1 MEKIDFRKTMKALYA
16 PPAGKF
22 VEVEVPAMRFLMVD
36 GKGDPNKAKSYAEAV
51 EALYSVA
58 YTLKFMVKK
67 ELATDYSVPPLE
79 GLWWSDDMASFVARE
94 KDKWSWTMMIMV
106 PDFVPEAMVAKAVAA
121 AGAKKELPALPL
133 LRLDTYAEGLSV
145 QTMHIGPYD
154 AEGPTLMKLHNE
166 YLPENGLVETGHHH
180 EIYLGDPRRTA
191 PEKLKTVL
199 RQPVRRK

>member
-16 PPAGKF
+16 PPAGSF
-22 VEVEVPAMRFLMVD
+22 VEVEVPELRFLMVD
-36 GKGDPNKAKSYAEAV
+36 GKGDPNRAESYAEAV

-58 YTLKFMVKK
+58 YTLKFAVKK
-67 ELATDYSVPPLE
+67 ELAKDYSVPPLE
-79 GLWWSDDMASFVARE
+79 GLWRSEDMASFVARE

-106 PDFVPEAMVAKAVAA
+106 PDFVPGAMVATAIAA
-121 AGAKKELPALPL
+121 AGAKKALPALPL
-133 LRLDTYAEGLSV
+133 VRLETYAEGLCV
-145 QTMHIGPYD
+145 QIMHIGPYD
-154 AEGPTLMKLHNE
+154 AEGPVLKRLHDE
-166 YLPENGLVETGHHH
+166 YIPANGLVESGHHH

>member
-1 MEKIDFRKTMKALYA
+1 MEKIDLRKTMKALYA
-16 PPAGKF
+16 PPTGKF
-22 VEVEVPAMRFLMVD
+22 VVIEVPAMRFLMVD
-36 GKGDPNKAKSYAEAV
+36 GKGDPNKAKSYVEAI

-67 ELATDYSVPPLE
+67 ELAKDYTVPPLE

-94 KDKWSWTMMIMV
+94 KDKWSWRMMIMV
-106 PDFVPEAMVAKAVAA
+106 PDFVPEAMVSKAIEA
-121 AGAKKELPALPL
+121 AGAKKQLPALPL

-145 QTMHIGPYD
+145 QIMHIGTYD

-166 YLPENGLVETGHHH
+166 FLPENGLVESGHHH
-180 EIYLGDPRRTA
+180 EIYIGDPRKSA

>member
-1 MEKIDFRKTMKALYA
+1 MEKIDFRKTMKALYL
-16 PPAGKF
+16 PPAGRF
-22 VEVEVPAMRFLMVD
+22 VVIDVPAMRFLMVD

-67 ELATDYSVPPLE
+67 ELAKDYTVPPLE

-121 AGAKKELPALPL
+121 AGARKELPALPL
-133 LRLDTYAEGLSV
+133 VKLGTYAEGLSV
-145 QTMHIGPYD
+145 QTMHVGPYD
-154 AEGPTLMKLHNE
+154 AEGPTLMTLHGDF
-166 YLPENGLVETGHHH
+166 LPANGFVESGHHH
-180 EIYLGDPRRTA
+180 EIYIGDPRRTA
-191 PEKLKTVL
+191 PDKLKTVL

>member
-1 MEKIDFRKTMKALYA
+1 MEKIDFRKTMKALYL
-16 PPAGKF
+16 PPAGRF
-22 VEVEVPAMRFLMVD
+22 VEIDVPAMRFLMVD
-36 GKGDPNKAKSYAEAV
+36 GKGDPNKAQSYAEAV

-67 ELATDYSVPPLE
+67 ELAKDYTVPPLE

-106 PDFVPEAMVAKAVAA
+106 PDFVPEVMVAKAIAA

-133 LRLDTYAEGLSV
+133 VRLETYAEGLSV
-145 QTMHIGPYD
+145 QTMHIGTYD
-154 AEGPTLMKLHNE
+154 AEGPTLMRLHSK
-166 YLPENGLVETGHHH
+166 YLPENGLVENGHHH
-180 EIYLGDPRRTA
+180 EIYIGDPRKSA

>member
-16 PPAGKF
+16 PPATKF
-22 VEVEVPAMRFLMVD
+22 VEVDVPAMRFLMID

-58 YTLKFMVKK
+58 YTLKFAVKK
-67 ELATDYSVPPLE
+67 ELAKDYSVPPLE
-79 GLWWSDDMASFVARE
+79 GLWWAEDMATFVARE

-106 PDFVPEAMVAKAVAA
+106 PDFVPEAMVAKAIAA
-121 AGAKKELPALPL
+121 AGAKKALPALPL

-166 YLPENGLVETGHHH
+166 YVPENGLVETGHHH
-180 EIYLGDPRRTA
+180 EIYLGDPRKSA

>member
-16 PPAGKF
+16 PPAGRF
-22 VEVEVPAMRFLMVD
+22 VEVEVPELRFLMVD
-36 GKGDPNKAKSYAEAV
+36 GKGDPNRAESYAEAV

-58 YTLKFMVKK
+58 YTLKFAVKK
-67 ELATDYSVPPLE
+67 ELAKDYSVPPLE
-79 GLWWSDDMASFVARE
+79 GLWWSEDMTSFVARE

-106 PDFVPEAMVAKAVAA
+106 PDFVPGAMVATAIAA
-121 AGAKKELPALPL
+121 AGAKKALPALPL
-133 LRLDTYAEGLSV
+133 VRLETYAEGLCV
-145 QTMHIGPYD
+145 QIMHIGPYD
-154 AEGPTLMKLHNE
+154 AEGPVLKRLHDE
-166 YLPENGLVETGHHH
+166 YIPANGLVESGHHH